1 MQYTAKKKK
10 RAFEFVD
17 DSDIW
22 ESRELGADENSVRTH
37 PAR

>member
-17 DSDIW
+17 DSAIW